1 MNQTIW
7 DLNATSDL
15 FTMQI
20 VIMFSIPY
28 LKDTY
33 YICDP
38 WATMNLMIFKIY
50 MISVSLR
57 NLVTFFVLYILSDL

>member
-38 WATMNLMIFKIY
+38 YLPHELN
-50 MISVSLR
+50 
-57 NLVTFFVLYILSDL
+57 DL